1 MNAELHHAWQRFR
14 DDDAFV
20 LVINVGRTFE
30 EQLRQEADSCYSMF
44 ARRDSQAIGAS
55 AFKQG
60 RTPEWPHH
68 GL

>member
-1 MNAELHHAWQRFR
+1 MVR
-14 DDDAFV
+14 
-20 LVINVGRTFE
+20 NVGRTYE
-30 EQLRQEADSCYSMF
+30 EQLRQEAEACYSMF

-55 AFKQG
+55 AFKEG